1 MQSRAGRCRC
11 FEAIASGLSRS
22 DRRLSEEWFNL
33 SSRNNYARV
42 CEPCGGLNGTH
53 RWTGLPDRP
62 VSTPETNRAVEIETA
77 NRSPGP
83 LRSRPT
89 LPRRMSNREV
99 TFRGGPR
106 TIVGFGVALVAWV
119 VVFVQLEAAVADASA
134 WVLLAT
140 ELGEFATLGAITLY
154 VLRVEG
160 VRPVELGLTRRHLVM
175 AVAAFG
181 GLWVALNLLGIGV
194 ATITD
199 QRWSLSLLRANAN
212 PKWAPLPASW
222 VTTVLLNF
230 LVVGLVEEF
239 VVRGYFQTRVIA
251 VLGDGTRLRTALGIV
266 AASVLFGALHTPGA
280 ALRGASLG
288 GILGS
293 AALPALTGLLFG
305 AFYEWTH
312 NVYFVAMLHGL
323 GNTWPLVVD
332 WSSWSGT
339 ALITFWVGTAVVYL
353 GATMAYRYRTGS
365 TDGTPVVDVRRR
377 STRT

>member
-1 MQSRAGRCRC
+1 M
-11 FEAIASGLSRS
+11 
-22 DRRLSEEWFNL
+22 
-33 SSRNNYARV
+33 SS
-42 CEPCGGLNGTH
+42 
-53 RWTGLPDRP
+53 
-62 VSTPETNRAVEIETA
+62 
-77 NRSPGP
+77 
-83 LRSRPT
+83 
-89 LPRRMSNREV
+89 REV

-106 TIVGFGVALVAWV
+106 TVVGFGVALAAWV
-119 VVFVQLEAAVADASA
+119 IVFVQLEAVVANASA
-134 WVLLAT
+134 WVVLAT
-140 ELGEFATLGAITLY
+140 ELGKFGVLGAITMY
-154 VLRVEG
+154 VLRVES
-160 VRPVELGLTRRHLVM
+160 VRPVELGLTRRHLVT

-181 GLWVALNLLGIGV
+181 GLWIALNLLGIGV
-194 ATITD
+194 AAVTV
-199 QRWSLSLLRANAN
+199 QRWSISLLRANAD
-212 PKWAPLPASW
+212 PQWAPLPAPW

-251 VLGDGTRLRTALGIV
+251 LLGDGTRLRTALGIV

-280 ALRGASLG
+280 ALSGASLEG
-288 GILGS
+288 TLGS

-339 ALITFWVGTAVVYL
+339 ALIAFWVGTAVVYL
-353 GATMAYRYRTGS
+353 GVTIGYRYWTDS
-365 TDGTPVVDVRRR
+365 TDWAPVVDVRRR